1 MVKLMKGDYCIE
13 CGLLITGKKKGS
25 QYCKPCY
32 KDKKREY
39 MREYI
44 NSRRMAEEILN
55 QKI

>member
-1 MVKLMKGDYCIE
+1 MKGDYCIE

-32 KDKKREY
+32 KDKEREY